1 MLNCLVSINSTFFA
15 QNPGDK
21 EAIRAEDFFWQVLL
35 FIPFQVK
42 LTAFGKLRL
51 KMTDVTSLT
60 FRLLTTS

>member
-1 MLNCLVSINSTFFA
+1 MLNCLVSINSTFLHS

-21 EAIRAEDFFWQVLL
+21 EAIRAEDFFRQVLL
-35 FIPFQVK
+35 FVPFQVK

-60 FRLLTTS
+60 F